1 MKFTYTPSKLL
12 PGDGEL
18 LRQHGYTRWMSADLL
33 QPASEFLRN
42 LHLLPL
48 YAECSSEKLY
58 RYLCW
63 HPPAGALFEVRS
75 GRTSGQFE
83 EFDRGNIERGWPL
96 LTLHINESD
105 VYSAVWISANHY
117 ETANTILA
125 RYGITPASRTPLA

>member
-1 MKFTYTPSKLL
+1 LKFTYTPTKLL

-63 HPPAGALFEVRS
+63 HHARDPDTVGL
-75 GRTSGQFE
+75 
-83 EFDRGNIERGWPL
+83 N
-96 LTLHINESD
+96 SD
-105 VYSAVWISANHY
+105 HPELIFF
-117 ETANTILA
+117 L
-125 RYGITPASRTPLA
+125 